1 MGCNCNKN
9 NTQKNTYYSR
19 ANTPYRAVAK
29 NVINPAPKVTPKPTT
44 TKAAPKVVSPKP
56 TATRV
61 TTTRSTPGRVTEN
74 RALPKAAVPKVTP
87 SKVTTRALPKAPA
100 PKVTPSKVTTTT
112 KSAPKVTSYRSNY
125 PPNGGY
131 ATGATYQQYN
141 RKYKPFKKMSQ
152 HELRSWDNIH
162 KMAVD
167 ASTNELKEEFGR
179 YIEFLRH
186 NFPCPKCRPHIKK
199 YMKLHP
205 IKSYYNI
212 TEDGKDVGMAKWS
225 WEFHNDVNKRLF
237 KRQVSWE
244 DFKKKY
250 LN

>member
-9 NTQKNTYYSR
+9 NNTQKNRYYSR
-19 ANTPYRAVAK
+19 ANTLYK
-29 NVINPAPKVTPKPTT
+29 NVSTGAVPRNVIHSVPTTVPKTVSPKAEPTKVVAPKTVPTNVVP
-44 TKAAPKVVSPKP
+44 TKVVAPKVVAPKAVPTKVVAPKVVNPKP
-56 TATRV
+56 V
-61 TTTRSTPGRVTEN
+61 SYRSTP
-74 RALPKAAVPKVTP
+74 
-87 SKVTTRALPKAPA
+87 
-100 PKVTPSKVTTTT
+100 
-112 KSAPKVTSYRSNY
+112 YRSTPY
-125 PPNGGY
+125 RSTLPNGGY
-131 ATGATYQQYN
+131 ATAATYQQHN
-141 RKYKPFKKMSQ
+141 RRYKPFKKMSQ
-152 HELRSWDNIH
+152 HELQSWDNIH
-162 KMAVD
+162 KMAVN
-167 ASTNELKEEFGR
+167 ATTVELKDEFSR

-199 YMKLHP
+199 YMHQHP

-212 TEDGKDVGMAKWS
+212 IEDDKDIGIAKWS